1 MKTLHESAVIFT
13 LHDGDELTYGSYLG
27 EIRVDFDSDETAF
40 VTPCNRIEMS
50 DEVEA
55 VLIEKLSPLGVKWM
69 RWWVNGHIVG
79 RSFEEVL

>member
-55 VLIEKLSPLGVKWM
+55 VLIEKLAPLGVKWM

>member
-1 MKTLHESAVIFT
+1 
-13 LHDGDELTYGSYLG
+13 
-27 EIRVDFDSDETAF
+27 VDFDSDETAF

-55 VLIEKLSPLGVKWM
+55 VLIEKLAPLGVKWM